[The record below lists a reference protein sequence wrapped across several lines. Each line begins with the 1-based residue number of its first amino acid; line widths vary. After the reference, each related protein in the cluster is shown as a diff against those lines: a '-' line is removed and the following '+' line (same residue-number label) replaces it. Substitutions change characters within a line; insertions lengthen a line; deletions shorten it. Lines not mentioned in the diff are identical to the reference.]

1 MNNKIFT
8 FLTTVLLLVLGSCF
22 GISAFAS
29 ADVDVSFDEAV
40 FSEDVQSVELDADLV
55 SEDEFQAPTELSFS
69 TDNIAK
75 TLPVMG
81 YGMLGIFIV
90 IIMIGIVVVALNKL
104 FPPKAG
110 E

>member
-1 MNNKIFT
+1 MNKRIFSIFT
-8 FLTTVLLLVLGSCF
+8 LVLLSVFVFNIGITVFATETGAEASTEEAADILLSVTDGSD
-22 GISAFAS
+22 S
-29 ADVDVSFDEAV
+29 
-40 FSEDVQSVELDADLV
+40 V
-55 SEDEFQAPTELSFS
+55 SEETVEDATELSFS
-69 TDNIAK
+69 TDNISK

-90 IIMIGIVVVALNKL
+90 IIIIGVVVVALNKL